1 MSSDEILKQL
11 LANMPDTYQKTIG
24 FPTYDL
30 LAATAIRFSET
41 DAEIQEAKMKLNPE
55 NLSGEELDRYIYPRS
70 GLARKQATFSE
81 GVIHLTGTGVADEGA
96 LFTSEGGV
104 QFVSVESVYIAGEG
118 DIHVAC
124 CQDGETGNL
133 PAHTVTKMPVTIQGI
148 SACDNPEPMTG
159 GFPEETDEE
168 YYERHLIK
176 IQTPPTSGNI
186 YHYMMWALEIEG
198 VKRVKVFPLGHGKN
212 TVDVVIA
219 DSYGRPADQ
228 SLVKAV
234 QDYIDPDSTGEGYG
248 QAPIGARC
256 FVSAAIPK
264 PVSLSL
270 VVSKLSSDNE
280 AKVTLAIRDAV
291 ERYFADIA
299 FEQNYISYAR
309 VLDAALSA
317 EGVLDLSKL
326 RLDGGTDDV
335 NVGVRECAVLG
346 EVKIT
351 YA

>member
-1 MSSDEILKQL
+1 MSSDEILKL
-11 LANMPDTYQKTIG
+11 LLSHLSDTYQKSIG
-24 FPTYDL
+24 FPMYDI
-30 LAATAIRFSET
+30 LAAAAIQFAET
-41 DAEIQEAKMKLNPE
+41 DAEIKAAIQKLNPR
-55 NLSGEELDRYIYPRS
+55 NLTGSDLDDYIYPRS
-70 GLARKQATFSE
+70 GLNRKQATFSE
-81 GVIHLTGTGVADEGA
+81 GVVHVTGTGTVDYGA
-96 LFTSEGGV
+96 LFATPGGV
-104 QFVSVESVYIAGEG
+104 KFMAIQTVNVVKEADIPVS
-118 DIHVAC
+118 C
-124 CQDGETGNL
+124 MQDGAVGNV
-133 PAHTVTKMPVTIQGI
+133 PAHSVTLIPVTIQGI
-148 SACDNPEPMTG
+148 SACDNPEPMSG
-159 GFPEETDEE
+159 GFPEETDDE

-219 DSYGRPADQ
+219 DSSGRPADK

-234 QDYIDPDSTGEGYG
+234 QDYIDPNSTGEGCG

-256 FVSAAIPK
+256 FVSAATAK

-270 VVSKLSSDNE
+270 IVSKLSSDNE
-280 AKVTLAIRDAV
+280 AAVTLAIRNAV
-291 ERYFADIA
+291 EGYLADVA

-317 EGVLDLSKL
+317 DGVLDLSRL
-326 RLDGGTDDV
+326 RLNGSTDDIA
-335 NVGVRECAVLG
+335 VGERECAVLE
-346 EVKIT
+346 EVEIT